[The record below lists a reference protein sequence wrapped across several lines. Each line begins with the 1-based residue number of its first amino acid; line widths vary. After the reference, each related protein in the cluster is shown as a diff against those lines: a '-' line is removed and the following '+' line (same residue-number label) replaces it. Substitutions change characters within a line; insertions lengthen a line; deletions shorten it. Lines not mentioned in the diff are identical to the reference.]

1 MSEKFAATS
10 LPRLAIRVG
19 RLTSGLIRRV
29 SADAWSLLSSGGT
42 CEPRPRSEN
51 LTPARPMSCPK
62 CHTVVE
68 RPDLPHVVRNC
79 EGCGRPLRI
88 HEPGAHG
95 IGFNVRK
102 GDQVVIPSNWL
113 KLSLNPLKSMGQFS
127 RYGLQQFAEQIY
139 LENLPK
145 KKDDIAAELARLES
159 RCDEILGQSS
169 LLGGLD
175 ISNPEDADRIIS
187 LLTANR
193 ETAEWWAFLT
203 GTYISVLRDAMDKSD
218 TSQAV
223 WAMGCVERCRSMLLF
238 KEHLEEVVWMGQS
251 AKRVVDILR
260 RWNNNKTNADEGFW
274 QITFR
279 ENVYA
284 VSQVFAV
291 PLVFIKE
298 AAYVGGMNVDQQNA
312 KLVDYLF
319 SQESSQEAVLVEIK
333 TPATKLLGPKYRGTF
348 RPSTELSGAV
358 MQALDYRRTLS
369 KNLSSV
375 IAGTD
380 HKLSAFSPRCVVIVG
395 NGSLE
400 LDSETKRTAFE
411 MFRANSRDV
420 EIVTYDELFRKL
432 EVLASLFSLT
442 WNAKK

>member
-1 MSEKFAATS
+1 MT
-10 LPRLAIRVG
+10 
-19 RLTSGLIRRV
+19 
-29 SADAWSLLSSGGT
+29 
-42 CEPRPRSEN
+42 
-51 LTPARPMSCPK
+51 CPK
-62 CHTVVE
+62 CQNTVE
-68 RPDLPHVVRNC
+68 RPDLPHVVRKC
-79 EGCGRPLRI
+79 EGCGRSLHI

-127 RYGLQQFAEQIY
+127 RYGLQWFAEQIH
-139 LENLPK
+139 LEDLPK
-145 KKDDIAAELARLES
+145 KKDDVAAEVARLEA
-159 RCDEILGQSS
+159 RCDEILAKSS
-169 LLGGLD
+169 LLAGLD
-175 ISNPEDADRIIS
+175 LANPEHTDRMIAI
-187 LLTANR
+187 LTANR
-193 ETAEWWAFLT
+193 ETAEWWAFLM
-203 GTYISVLRDAMDKSD
+203 GTFISFLRDAMDKDD
-218 TSQAV
+218 TPQAV

-251 AKRVVDILR
+251 AKRVVDILKT
-260 RWNNNKTNADEGFW
+260 WDNNKTNADEGFW

-284 VSQVFAV
+284 ISQVFAV

-298 AAYVGGMNVDQQNA
+298 AAYVGGMNIDRQNA

-333 TPATKLLGPKYRGTF
+333 TPATNLLGPKYRGTY
-348 RPSTELSGAV
+348 RPSSELSGAV

-369 KNLSSV
+369 KNLASV
-375 IAGTD
+375 LAGTD
-380 HKLSAFSPRCVVIVG
+380 HKLSAFSPKCVVVAG
-395 NGSLE
+395 NGGVE
-400 LDSETKRTAFE
+400 LSSESKRAAFE

-442 WNAKK
+442 RPAKK